1 MEEKTM
7 TEERKKTEC
16 SRDRIAV
23 GVDLAMDELVKREDP
38 AFYDGYQNGTHSGLL
53 GALVIFAVRRRSDES
68 VVIEAVSHSGDIAAL
83 HEIWAGVGVMASE
96 ALAAFEQ
103 QVTERNV
110 NGTTDKV

>member
-1 MEEKTM
+1 
-7 TEERKKTEC
+7 
-16 SRDRIAV
+16 V

-38 AFYDGYQNGTHSGLL
+38 GFYDGNQNGSHSGLL

-96 ALAAFEQ
+96 ALTVTRQ
-103 QVTERNV
+103 QATERDV
-110 NGTTDKV
+110 NGTTIKV